1 MFLLIVLIQQLYVE
15 LRPWGG
21 LVVGATGN
29 TEMNNTQSLL
39 SKLPIFLGVGS
50 SQISATQ
57 GKVK

>member
-21 LVVGATGN
+21 LVGATGN